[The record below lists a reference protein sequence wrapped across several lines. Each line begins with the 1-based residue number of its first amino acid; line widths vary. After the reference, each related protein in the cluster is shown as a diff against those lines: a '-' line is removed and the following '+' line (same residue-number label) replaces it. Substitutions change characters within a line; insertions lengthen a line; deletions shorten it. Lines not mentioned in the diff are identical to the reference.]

1 MNREIVPLTDAALV
15 QRVRAGDYSSF
26 ETLVRRHEKKIYNL
40 AYRMMDNREDAS
52 DILQETFLQAFR
64 KLDGFKGESGFSTW
78 IYRIAVNLCLMKKRK
93 EKGRRVISLDAPV
106 LYQRQKELRT
116 AVPDDWSK
124 DPSVSLE
131 NKELKKKLAE
141 AIKELPEDYRT
152 VFLLREVQG
161 LSNEKAAEI
170 LKISL
175 PAVKSRLHR
184 ARLFLRDKLAQYFK
198 EYRSQ
203 V

>member
-15 QRVRAGDYSSF
+15 QRVRAGDYSAF
-26 ETLVRRHEKKIYNL
+26 ETLVQRHEKKIYNL
-40 AYRMMDNREDAS
+40 AYRMMGNQEDAS
-52 DILQETFLQAFR
+52 DILQEAFLQSFR
-64 KLDGFKGESGFSTW
+64 KLDTFKGESDFSTW

-116 AVPDDWSK
+116 VVPDDWSK
-124 DPSVSLE
+124 NPLASLE

-141 AIKELPEDYRT
+141 AIKELPADYRT
-152 VFLLREVQG
+152 VFLLREAQG
-161 LSNEKAAEI
+161 LSNEEAAKV
-170 LKISL
+170 LKVSVA
-175 PAVKSRLHR
+175 AVKSRLHR
-184 ARLFLRDKLAQYFK
+184 ARLFLRDKLSRYFK

-203 V
+203 A

>member
-15 QRVRAGDYSSF
+15 QRVREGDYSSF

-116 AVPDDWSK
+116 TVPDDWSK
-124 DPSVSLE
+124 NPSVSLE

-161 LSNEKAAEI
+161 LSNEEATEI
-170 LKISL
+170 LKSSL

-184 ARLFLRDKLAQYFK
+184 ARLFLRDSLAQYFK
-198 EYRSQ
+198 EYRSKA
-203 V
+203 